1 MFMFSFYRMIASVLL
16 GALCWFFIFRT
27 WWSWVLVTILSR
39 TIWYFVEQALRN
51 MQISKDFRA
60 HETTFKQLYGPYGI
74 RLINKSETDAA
85 VRRELA
91 EVFTSDMKKLAKTV
105 EQLEMMDTLFKAG
118 MRPDGDTYLLHD
130 LKLKYAKHRLD
141 NESTK

>member
-1 MFMFSFYRMIASVLL
+1 MFIFSFYRILVSILS
-16 GALCWFFIFRT
+16 GALCWFFIFHT
-27 WWSWVLVTILSR
+27 WWSWILITLLSR
-39 TIWYFVEQALRN
+39 TIWYAVEHTLIKVQTD
-51 MQISKDFRA
+51 KDFRV
-60 HETTFKQLYGPYGI
+60 HETVFKQLYGPYGI
-74 RLINKSETDAA
+74 RLINKSETDTA

-91 EVFTSDMKKLAKTV
+91 EVFIRDMKKLAKTV

-141 NESTK
+141 NETSE

>member
-1 MFMFSFYRMIASVLL
+1 MFIFSFYRIIVSVLL
-16 GALCWFFIFRT
+16 GALFWFFIVRA

-39 TIWYFVEQALRN
+39 TIWYFVEHVLRSI
-51 MQISKDFRA
+51 QINKDFRI
-60 HETTFKQLYGPYGI
+60 HETVFKQLYGPYGI
-74 RLINKSETDAA
+74 RLINKSETDPS

-91 EVFTSDMKKLAKTV
+91 EVFTNNLEKLVKTV

-130 LKLKYAKHRLD
+130 LKLKYGKHRL
-141 NESTK
+141 EKETMK